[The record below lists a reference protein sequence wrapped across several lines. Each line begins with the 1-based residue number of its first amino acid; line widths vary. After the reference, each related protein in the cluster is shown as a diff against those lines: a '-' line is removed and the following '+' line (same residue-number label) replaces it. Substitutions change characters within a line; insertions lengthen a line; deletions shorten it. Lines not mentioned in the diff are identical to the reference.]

1 MNNDATSTGNSSG
14 IDEMSLRRQR
24 FHSQV
29 LDLAGRF
36 TAKEAARAFLVTTQF
51 MRDYGVKNGIEFA
64 TQDGRSPEQSRRLR
78 KELEQLKEEARIRQ
92 MKPILP
98 SPGPDGL
105 KLPPALEARSRKAL
119 WESENKFVTRLVEL
133 GKTHTMAQVQRMT
146 GLNQRSLRRLAYDH
160 GITFA
165 DQVEA
170 FNEDAANAELV
181 AASRRAF
188 ALEGMPDEAQRVIS
202 TFLLPRSPSCH

>member
-14 IDEMSLRRQR
+14 IDEMSTRRQR

-36 TAKEAARAFLVTTQF
+36 TAKEAARAFFVTTHF
-51 MRDYGVKNGIEFA
+51 MRDYGLKNGIEFA
-64 TQDGRSPEQSRRLR
+64 TQVGRSPDESRRLR
-78 KELEQLKEEARIRQ
+78 RELEHLKEETRIRL

-105 KLPPALEARSRKAL
+105 KLPPELEARSRKAL
-119 WESENKFVTRLVEL
+119 WESENKFVARLVEL
-133 GKTHTMAQVQRMT
+133 GKVHTMSQVQRMT

-165 DQVEA
+165 DQFEA
-170 FNEDAANAELV
+170 FNEEAANAELV